1 MKNSTKPTI
10 LSAIILVIALSACTP
25 ATTPLPTQPAPTET
39 LPPAPTNTLEPTP
52 TPTPTPTP
60 MPGQVVV
67 PLESLQQGMP
77 WQPID
82 RSLLPMVA
90 YYGFNVN
97 QPPFDVPEVRQAFA
111 AALDTELLTQIYSL
125 STFYNNE
132 VSTRTVIPAQ
142 TLTRDVSGE
151 IGIPYDP
158 ALAKQLLS
166 SAGYDDPATFPETK
180 LLVVYFKWADY
191 PGIIVN
197 AATEAIRMWQENLGV
212 TVKLEVI
219 TMDGSN
225 PDEQRNLI
233 LSGQYQIFEGG
244 VWAGEN
250 DPHDFFYSMFLPYGA
265 NNLTGFNQD
274 RVTLLINNAFMT
286 ETDPAKRLPIYLELE
301 RILSEEDL
309 PIIPIMHCTVD
320 ASQW

>member
-1 MKNSTKPTI
+1 
-10 LSAIILVIALSACTP
+10 
-25 ATTPLPTQPAPTET
+25 
-39 LPPAPTNTLEPTP
+39 
-52 TPTPTPTP
+52 
-60 MPGQVVV
+60 
-67 PLESLQQGMP
+67 MP

-82 RSLLPMVA
+82 RSQLPMVV

-97 QPPFDVPEVRQAFA
+97 QPPFDIPEVRQAFA
-111 AALDTELLTQIYSL
+111 AALDTDVLTKIYSL
-125 STFYNNE
+125 SPFYNNE

-158 ALAKQLLS
+158 ALAKQLLA
-166 SAGYDDPATFPETK
+166 SAGFDDPATFPETK
-180 LLVVYFKWADY
+180 LLVVYFTGSPY
-191 PGIIVN
+191 PGIMVN
-197 AATEAIRMWQENLGV
+197 AANEAIRMWQENLGV

-225 PDEQRNLI
+225 QNEQRDLI
-233 LSGQYQIFEGG
+233 LSGQYQLFEGG
-244 VWAGEN
+244 VWTGEN
-250 DPHDFFYSMFLPYGA
+250 DPHDFFYSMFTPYGA

-274 RVTLLINNAFMT
+274 RVTLLINNASMT

-301 RILSEEDL
+301 RILSEEEL